1 MGAVAAQATQATVQH
16 LLRYGQALGVAFQV
30 VDDILDVT
38 ADVAALGK
46 TVGKD
51 AANDKPTY
59 VSLMGLEGA
68 RAEASRLAQEA
79 QNALRESGLSP
90 APALQA
96 VADWVLQR
104 QH

>member
-1 MGAVAAQATQATVQH
+1 VQH

-79 QNALRESGLSP
+79 QNALRDSGLSP
-90 APALQA
+90 APALEA

-104 QH
+104 QN